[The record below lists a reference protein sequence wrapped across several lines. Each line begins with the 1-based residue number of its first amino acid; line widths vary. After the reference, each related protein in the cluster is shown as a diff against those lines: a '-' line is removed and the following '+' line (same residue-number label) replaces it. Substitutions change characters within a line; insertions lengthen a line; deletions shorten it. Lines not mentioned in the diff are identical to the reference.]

1 MNMLSCAPQVGDI
14 LWAFLPEEGSATK
27 AKERPVIVLDVS
39 EQNGLPYLTVAK
51 GTSKKTEVVYM
62 GEFVV
67 NKPQDLASCGL
78 TLATKFQLRRYETL
92 PFSSD
97 WFNTQKPIVNIPK
110 HLIKQLIRAAQEA
123 GHI

>member
-1 MNMLSCAPQVGDI
+1 MNTLSFAPQVGDI
-14 LWAFLPEEGSATK
+14 LWAFLPEDGCATK

-39 EQNGLPYLTVAK
+39 EKNGLPYLTVAK
-51 GTSKKTEVVYM
+51 GTSKKIEVVYM

-78 TLATKFQLRRYETL
+78 SVVTKFQLRRYETL
-92 PFSSD
+92 PFSAD
-97 WFNTQKPIVNIPK
+97 WFSARTPK
-110 HLIKQLIRAAQEA
+110 NLPAHLIKQLIRAAQEA